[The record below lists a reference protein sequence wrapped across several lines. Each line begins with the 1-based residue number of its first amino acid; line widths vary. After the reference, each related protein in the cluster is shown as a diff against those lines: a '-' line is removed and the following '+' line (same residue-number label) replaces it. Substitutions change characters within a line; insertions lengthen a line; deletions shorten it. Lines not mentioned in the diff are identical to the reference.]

1 MRLRFHWGTPNLFLR
16 RRVPES
22 GPLKAAVI
30 GAGVFGH
37 HHATK
42 YKALGQAGGD
52 VELFAVADPNPEMR
66 AKAKAHYGCKTV
78 ADWRELLGKVDVVSV
93 CSPAVT
99 HAEIVRAFLKAG
111 THVLVEKP
119 IATTVEESA
128 ELVAL
133 AREVGRVLTVG
144 HQERFVFARTGLL
157 DVAETPLEIT
167 CWRQGPWTGR
177 GDDVSVVLDLMI
189 HDIDLVHT
197 LVPGEVTEI
206 RAEGLTEYGPHADEV
221 FALLHFANG
230 TVAKLETSRVATER
244 KRGLRAV
251 YADGVVEIDFLSRT
265 VKNTTPRP
273 LGALELGD
281 PLGEAVA
288 GFVAAARAGTDA
300 LVTPEQAAQAL
311 ETALWIE
318 QASGVAVVPANQTRA
333 AAGR

>member
-1 MRLRFHWGTPNLFLR
+1 LFLR
-16 RRVPES
+16 RRVPEN
-22 GPLKAAVI
+22 GPLKAAVV

-42 YKALGQAGGD
+42 YKALSQGKD
-52 VELFAVADPNPEMR
+52 VALFAIADPNAEMR
-66 AKAKAHYGCKTV
+66 AKAKAHHGCAAV
-78 ADWRELLGKVDVVSV
+78 ADWRELLGKVDLVSV

-99 HAEIVRAFLKAG
+99 HAEIVRDFLKAG

-119 IATTVEESA
+119 IATTREEAA
-128 ELVAL
+128 ELVSL
-133 AREVGRVLTVG
+133 SREVGKILSVG

-157 DVAETPLEIT
+157 DITETPKEIT

-189 HDIDLVHT
+189 HDLDLVHT
-197 LVPGEVTEI
+197 LVPGPVEDV

-221 FALLHFANG
+221 FALLHFTNG
-230 TVAKLETSRVATER
+230 TIAKLETSRVASER

-265 VKNTTPRP
+265 VTNTTPRA

-281 PLGEAVA
+281 PLGEAVG
-288 GFVAAARAGTDA
+288 GFVAAAKAGVDA

-318 QASGVAVVPANQTRA
+318 QASGVAVPMRA
-333 AAGR
+333 TQARIAAGR

>member
-1 MRLRFHWGTPNLFLR
+1 MFLR

-42 YKALGQAGGD
+42 YKSLAQSGQD
-52 VELFAVADPNPEMR
+52 VELYAIADPNAEML
-66 AKAKAHYGCKTV
+66 AKARVHHGCKVV
-78 ADWRELLGKVDVVSV
+78 ADWRELLGKVDLVSI
-93 CSPAVT
+93 CSPAIT
-99 HAEIVRAFLKAG
+99 HAEIVRDFLKAG
-111 THVLVEKP
+111 AHVLVEKP
-119 IATTVEESA
+119 IATTLEEAA

-133 AREVGRVLTVG
+133 SREVGRVLSVG

-157 DVAETPLEIT
+157 DVSEVPQEIT

-189 HDIDLVHT
+189 HDLDLVHA
-197 LVPGEVTEI
+197 LVPGPVADV
-206 RAEGLTEYGPHADEV
+206 RAEGLVEYGPHADEV
-221 FALLHFANG
+221 FAILRFASG
-230 TVAKLETSRVATER
+230 TIAKLETSRVANER

-265 VKNTTPRP
+265 VRNTTPRP

-281 PLGEAVA
+281 PLGESVA
-288 GFVAAARAGTDA
+288 GFVAAAQAGTDA

-318 QASGVAVVPANQTRA
+318 DASGLVGRV
-333 AAGR
+333 AGRRIASGR

>member
-1 MRLRFHWGTPNLFLR
+1 LFLR

-42 YKALGQAGGD
+42 YKSLAQSGQD
-52 VELFAVADPNPEMR
+52 VELYAIADPNAEML
-66 AKAKAHYGCKTV
+66 AKAKVHHGCKTV
-78 ADWRELLGKVDVVSV
+78 ADWRELLGKVDLVSI
-93 CSPAVT
+93 CSPAIT
-99 HAEIVRAFLKAG
+99 HAEIVRDFLNAG
-111 THVLVEKP
+111 AHVLVEKP
-119 IATTVEESA
+119 IATTLEEAA

-133 AREVGRVLTVG
+133 SREVGRVLSVG

-157 DVAETPLEIT
+157 DVSEIPQEIT

-189 HDIDLVHT
+189 HDLDLVHA
-197 LVPGEVTEI
+197 LVPGAVADV
-206 RAEGLTEYGPHADEV
+206 RAEALVEYGPHADEV
-221 FALLHFANG
+221 FAILRFAGG
-230 TVAKLETSRVATER
+230 TIAKLETSRVANER

-265 VKNTTPRP
+265 VTNTTPRP

-281 PLGEAVA
+281 PLGESVA
-288 GFVAAARAGTDA
+288 GFVAAAQAGTDA

-318 QASGVAVVPANQTRA
+318 DAAGLMGRVAGRRA

>member
-1 MRLRFHWGTPNLFLR
+1 MFLR

-42 YKALGQAGGD
+42 YKSLAQAGQD
-52 VELFAVADPNPEMR
+52 VELYAIADPSAER
-66 AKAKAHYGCKTV
+66 LAKARAHHGCKTV
-78 ADWRELLGKVDVVSV
+78 SDWPELLGKVDLVSI
-93 CSPAVT
+93 CPPAIT
-99 HAEIVRAFLKAG
+99 HAEIVRDFLKAG
-111 THVLVEKP
+111 AHVLVEKP
-119 IATTVEESA
+119 IATTLEEAA

-133 AREVGRVLTVG
+133 SREVGRVLSVG

-157 DVAETPLEIT
+157 DVSEIPQEIT

-189 HDIDLVHT
+189 HDLDLVHA
-197 LVPGEVTEI
+197 LVPGPVGDV
-206 RAEGLTEYGPHADEV
+206 RAEGLVEYGPHADEV
-221 FALLHFANG
+221 FAILRFANG
-230 TVAKLETSRVATER
+230 AIAKLETSRVANER

-265 VKNTTPRP
+265 VTNTTPRP

-281 PLGEAVA
+281 PLGESVA

-318 QASGVAVVPANQTRA
+318 DASGVAVRSAQCLT

>member
-1 MRLRFHWGTPNLFLR
+1 MFLR

-52 VELFAVADPNPEMR
+52 VELFAVADPNADMR

-78 ADWRELLGKVDVVSV
+78 ADWRELLGKVDLVSV

-99 HAEIVRAFLKAG
+99 HAEIVRAFLNAG
-111 THVLVEKP
+111 AHVLVEKP
-119 IATTVEESA
+119 IATTEEEAA

-133 AREVGRVLTVG
+133 SREQGRVLTVG

-157 DVAETPLEIT
+157 DLAETPQEIT

-189 HDIDLVHT
+189 HDIDLVHS
-197 LVPGEVTEI
+197 LVPGAVTEV
-206 RAEGLTEYGPHADEV
+206 RADGLIEYGPHADEV
-221 FALLHFANG
+221 FALLKFANG

-288 GFVAAARAGTDA
+288 GFVVAARAGMDA

-318 QASGVAVVPANQTRA
+318 EASGVAVPRSQTRA

>member
-1 MRLRFHWGTPNLFLR
+1 MFLR

-37 HHATK
+37 HHANK
-42 YKALGQAGGD
+42 YKSLAQAGQN
-52 VELFAVADPNPEMR
+52 VELYAIADPSAEML
-66 AKAKAHYGCKTV
+66 AKARGHHGCKTV
-78 ADWRELLGKVDVVSV
+78 SDWRELLGRVDLVSI
-93 CSPAVT
+93 CSPAIT
-99 HAEIVRAFLKAG
+99 HADIVRDFLKAG
-111 THVLVEKP
+111 AHVLVEKP
-119 IATTVEESA
+119 IATTLEEAA

-133 AREVGRVLTVG
+133 SREVGRVLSVG

-157 DVAETPLEIT
+157 DVSEIPQEIT

-189 HDIDLVHT
+189 HDLDLVHA
-197 LVPGEVTEI
+197 LVPGPVGDV
-206 RAEGLTEYGPHADEV
+206 RAEGLVEYGPHADEV
-221 FALLHFANG
+221 FAILRFTNG
-230 TVAKLETSRVATER
+230 TIAKLETSRVANER

-265 VKNTTPRP
+265 VTNTTPRP

-281 PLGEAVA
+281 PLGESVA
-288 GFVAAARAGTDA
+288 GFVTAARAGTDA

-318 QASGVAVVPANQTRA
+318 DASGVAVRSAQRRTG
-333 AAGR
+333 AGR